1 MNKFKVG
8 QKVKIIRTGKI
19 GEIKNI
25 INEDFNKMG
34 CSYACYKVYFIHKV
48 YYIQEDDW
56 DWFTVH
62 DLEEVK
68 EILDAEEK
76 EYLSNIIKPFRDRVN
91 LIRKSNS
98 KLTDDYYEVI
108 EISIKSLIPY
118 WECEAIVL
126 PAFKSNLYKG
136 MELCKAYTLEELGL

>member
-1 MNKFKVG
+1 MNKFKIG

-19 GEIKNI
+19 GKIVELD
-25 INEDFNKMG
+25 NEDFDTEGRSNSCYGVRYKG
-34 CSYACYKVYFIHKV
+34 WRYSY
-48 YYIQEDDW
+48 
-56 DWFTVH
+56 WFTVH

-76 EYLSNIIKPFRDRVN
+76 EYLSNVIKPFRDRVN

-98 KLTDDYYEVI
+98 KLADDIYYKVI

-118 WECEAIVL
+118 WKNEVIVL
-126 PAFKSNLYKG
+126 PAFKSNLYSD
-136 MELCKAYTLEELGL
+136 MEIGKEYTLEELGL